1 MSVIEHLEELR
12 YRIFVCLGAYVVL
25 AVVAYV
31 LYRPILN
38 FMLHPLHH
46 SGTIGTINGSK
57 IQVYVGG
64 IATGFILRMK
74 TSAFAGLIF
83 ALPIILYQLWRFVT
97 PGLEPRER
105 KFAIPFVVSA
115 VGLFVLGGYIAFLIL
130 PLGIH
135 WLLGFVAPAQP
146 LIQLT
151 EYMSFVFLLILAFG
165 ISFEFPLLLVSLAGV
180 GILSSRQLSK
190 ARRAAILIAFII
202 AAVATPSQDP
212 ISQIVMAV
220 PLYILYEL
228 SIVVIRY
235 GLKR

>member
-25 AVVAYV
+25 AVVAYF

>member
-25 AVVAYV
+25 ALVAYF
-31 LYRPILN
+31 LYKPILN

-74 TSAFAGLIF
+74 TSAFAGLVF

>member
-25 AVVAYV
+25 ALVAYF
-31 LYRPILN
+31 LYKPILN

>member
-25 AVVAYV
+25 AVVAYF

-46 SGTIGTINGSK
+46 SGTIGRINGSK

-180 GILSSRQLSK
+180 GILSSR
-190 ARRAAILIAFII
+190 
-202 AAVATPSQDP
+202 
-212 ISQIVMAV
+212 
-220 PLYILYEL
+220 
-228 SIVVIRY
+228 
-235 GLKR
+235 